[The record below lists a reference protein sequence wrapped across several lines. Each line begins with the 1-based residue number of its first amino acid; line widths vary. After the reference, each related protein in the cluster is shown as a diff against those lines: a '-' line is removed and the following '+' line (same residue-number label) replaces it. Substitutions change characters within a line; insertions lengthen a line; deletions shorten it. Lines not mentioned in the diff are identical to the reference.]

1 MTLDEILLPEDVNLA
16 LRATDK
22 RGAIEEVLVKLNGDP
37 RVKDWQA
44 LANAVIE
51 RDAPAIADQD
61 CGICIAHGRVKA
73 VTQLVMAAGRSEK
86 GFACPGVD
94 VPVKLIFV
102 AGIPAAFDSEYLRVV
117 GAIARVCRDP
127 ARRDELL
134 DAVDGEAFVELL
146 SAATEKL

>member
-44 LANAVIE
+44 LADAVIE
-51 RDAPAIADQD
+51 RDAPAIAGPG
-61 CGICIAHGRVKA
+61 CGICIAHGRIKA

-94 VPVKLIFV
+94 VPVKLVFV
-102 AGIPAAFDSEYLRVV
+102 AAIPAAFDSEYLRVV

-127 ARRDELL
+127 AGCEELL
-134 DAVDGEAFVELL
+134 GAEDADAFVELL